1 MGDIWRF
8 LDVEPVEQDWSKV
21 DLRKREHH
29 ILGNSMRTKDKIQ
42 ISMDT
47 KWRERVNKEELGLF
61 EREAGELNRSLG
73 YTTEPVSGI
82 SGREH
87 VTPRV

>member
-1 MGDIWRF
+1 
-8 LDVEPVEQDWSKV
+8 
-21 DLRKREHH
+21 
-29 ILGNSMRTKDKIQ
+29 MRTKDKIQ

-47 KWRERVNKEELGLF
+47 KWQERVNKEELGLF

-73 YTTEPVSGI
+73 YTTEPVSGT
-82 SGREH
+82 SRREH